1 MIKSVSLLTLLMG
14 FATMSAMGAETLHD
28 SSVLLWPDGAPE
40 AKGTERSDQPG
51 LTIHLPPKEKA
62 TGAAI
67 VVNPG
72 GGFRKLA
79 SDNEGLHVA
88 RWLNSFGVAAFVTR
102 YRLLPDYQPA
112 VSIRD
117 GQRAIRYIR
126 HNADAYGI
134 DRNRIGVMGFSAGGH
149 LASGAAVRFDAGNP
163 DASDPIDRVSN
174 RPDFAVL
181 VYPGIAEEL
190 LELVTADVPPTF
202 FVLSHED
209 SLISAGKAFQFYEAL
224 QEHSVPAEIHL
235 FGQGTHGTGMAPG
248 DPSLGQWPTI
258 LARWLK
264 TSGFLTGAER
274 IPVKGTVTIDG
285 APLVWGGITLIP
297 EDPNAPI
304 TWTHSAGGHF
314 SIDAAHGPVP
324 GLHRVEVHILSKDL
338 SNLQSGNYTM
348 DGSESYTKS
357 SPSAAGP
364 LTLEIVPDNEIKIDI
379 ATESVE

>member
-1 MIKSVSLLTLLMG
+1 MIKNIILLTVLLG
-14 FATMSAMGAETLHD
+14 FATMSAIGAESLHD

-40 AKGTERSDQPG
+40 AQGTERKDQPG

-102 YRLLPDYQPA
+102 YRLLPDYQPD

-117 GQRAIRYIR
+117 GQRAIRYVR
-126 HNADAYGI
+126 HNADAFGI
-134 DRNRIGVMGFSAGGH
+134 DPKRIGVMGFSAGGH
-149 LASGAAVRFDAGNP
+149 LASGAAVRFDSGNP
-163 DASDPIDRVSN
+163 EASDPINRVSS
-174 RPDFAVL
+174 RPDFAML
-181 VYPGIAEEL
+181 MYAGIAEEL
-190 LELVTADVPPTF
+190 LELATANVPPTF

-209 SLISAGKAFQFYEAL
+209 SLISASKAFQFYEAL
-224 QEHSVPAEIHL
+224 REQGVPAEMHI
-235 FGQGTHGTGMAPG
+235 FGQGAHGTGMAPG

-258 LARWLK
+258 LAKWLK
-264 TSGFLTGAER
+264 TSGFLTGSER
-274 IPVKGTVTIDG
+274 IAVKGAVTIDG
-285 APLVWGGITLIP
+285 GPLAWGGIALIP

-304 TWTHSAGGHF
+304 VWTHSAGGEF

-324 GLHRVEVHILSKDL
+324 GPHRAEVHILSKDL
-338 SNLQSGNYTM
+338 SNLQSGYYTT
-348 DGSESYTKS
+348 DGSESYIKS
-357 SPSAAGP
+357 SPNATGS
-364 LTLEIVPDNEIKIDI
+364 LMVEIVSRKDIQIDI
-379 ATESVE
+379 ATE

>member
-1 MIKSVSLLTLLMG
+1 MIKNVCLLAFVLAL
-14 FATMSAMGAETLHD
+14 SADSASGTKSLHD
-28 SSVLLWPDGAPE
+28 SSVLLWPNGAPE
-40 AKGTERSDQPG
+40 AKGSERKDQPG

-102 YRLLPDYQPA
+102 YRLLPDYQPD

-117 GQRAIRYIR
+117 GQRAIRYVR
-126 HNADAYGI
+126 YHADSYGI
-134 DRNRIGVMGFSAGGH
+134 DSNRIGVMGFSAGGH
-149 LASGAAVRFDAGNP
+149 LASGAAVRFDTGDP
-163 DASDPIDRVSN
+163 DAVDPIDRVSN

-190 LELVTADVPPTF
+190 LKLVTPDVPPTF

-209 SLISAGKAFQFYEAL
+209 LLISAGKAFRFYEAI
-224 QEHSVPAEIHL
+224 QEHDVPAEIHL
-235 FGQGTHGTGMAPG
+235 FAQGAHGTGMAPG

-264 TSGFLTGAER
+264 TSGFLTGAEC
-274 IPVKGTVTIDG
+274 ISVKGTVTIDG
-285 APLVWGGITLIP
+285 EPLVWGSIMLIP
-297 EDPNAPI
+297 NDPNAPI
-304 TWTHSAGGHF
+304 AWTHSTGSF
-314 SIDAAHGPVP
+314 SIDAAHGPAP
-324 GLHRVEVHILSKDL
+324 GPHRVEVHILSNDL
-338 SNLQSGNYTM
+338 SNLQSGEYTM
-348 DGSESYTKS
+348 KDSVSYTMA
-357 SPSAAGP
+357 SPRATEPISIEISANKE
-364 LTLEIVPDNEIKIDI
+364 LQIDI
-379 ATESVE
+379 ATK